1 MGKLGKLWK
10 AFTSIVRQPSLLNL
24 IIDTNQNWYK
34 YVEKRYGLG
43 AGLPVAELSTLFP
56 DFRANIPTF
65 AFLDGGSLPTDIALL
80 MKLAQRIPDCS
91 YFEIGT
97 WRGESVVNV
106 ANIAKECYTLNL
118 PDEEMRKAGQPENF
132 IELIG
137 FFSKDKKNITHLKG
151 NSFDFDFVGLNKK
164 FDLIFIDG
172 DHHYEAVK
180 NDTKKIFESLV
191 HDKSVVVWHDY
202 ARSPEVVRF
211 EVFAG
216 ILDGMLPQRH
226 RYLYHVGNTLSAIYY
241 PSEALAKHPLINPTK
256 PNHYFELY
264 LKLNPIVK
272 KE

>member
-1 MGKLGKLWK
+1 MV
-10 AFTSIVRQPSLLNL
+10 F
-24 IIDTNQNWYK
+24 
-34 YVEKRYGLG
+34 
-43 AGLPVAELSTLFP
+43 
-56 DFRANIPTF
+56 
-65 AFLDGGSLPTDIALL
+65 FLKI
-80 MKLAQRIPDCS
+80 
-91 YFEIGT
+91 
-97 WRGESVVNV
+97 
-106 ANIAKECYTLNL
+106 
-118 PDEEMRKAGQPENF
+118 
-132 IELIG
+132 
-137 FFSKDKKNITHLKG
+137 KKNITHLKG

-256 PNHYFELY
+256 PNHYFELD
-264 LKLNPIVK
+264 LKLNPMLK